1 MSVTST
7 AATSVTLVSSS
18 TSFTAGGAA
27 LTLTAT
33 VAPVQQSVPLAFSTA
48 AGTGGAGTLS
58 TNSGTTDS
66 TGKVTVTLS
75 PSNTLGTGTA
85 SAKLALAAPVTSTV
99 TITTSAGVP
108 STVAFTTNLKFSTSK
123 FYNTTA
129 NAIPTFD
136 TVKYATVP
144 DGLEGVTA
152 SATDAFGNTITW
164 SAAPKCTFLAFG
176 GLFDTGAST
185 SSASDNSTVVP
196 ADCTTTTATTDKGYF
211 QSSAYGTSGY
221 LQASISGKYLGTQYT
236 VSGLTR
242 NILTSVF
249 DSAAN
254 TPTFTVTSPQKA
266 GASITVTY
274 ALTTAQSGVK
284 VQLLAL
290 NSTKPY
296 NGFFV
301 AGNGPP
307 TKTNPAN
314 VTATT
319 DSTGKAVATFS
330 LATNKSQSVTFKAQ
344 FTRLTNTAPY
354 KFTIGPGSAT
364 AAIATIAGN
373 VAQFV
378 VKAAFDSPLTLTT
391 TKVAPTGT
399 LYVDVGVADQYGNIP
414 TSCTTQ
420 PQIQITLNNGGL
432 GTLSASTVFIPS
444 GVCRTSSAG
453 GFGPITWTFP
463 SGTVVGSS
471 AALTASGLYSG
482 STSMTV
488 VSASPTLT
496 VTLPKKAGDGNSYSS
511 VSGVGFT
518 GSAAPSAGLPPA
530 TALSKVFFSVDTGAQ
545 TLASGTTGW
554 TFITTLTAGKHTVN
568 IFVNDTLHNVSPATT
583 YTVIVD
589 TTAPT
594 ITFTTATGSKLT
606 TGTVTATITDA
617 QGTLNATL
625 VTASY
630 NSTSVA
636 ASSISVV
643 GTNNPG
649 TSVTYTVTISGIPN
663 GHWTVT
669 LNAKDLAGNVAAATS
684 ISVTITLQTDKSFTN
699 PVSTPPTSCT
709 SLGYTGVCSSWTN
722 NLPTTQTVNVWAV
735 AYNSKNQ
742 VLFATF
748 SQLTFTVGGSNTV
761 FVALSSTLPSGTYT
775 VQVFVITT
783 TGVSVSPAGISATVT
798 V

>member
-1 MSVTST
+1 
-7 AATSVTLVSSS
+7 
-18 TSFTAGGAA
+18 
-27 LTLTAT
+27 
-33 VAPVQQSVPLAFSTA
+33 
-48 AGTGGAGTLS
+48 
-58 TNSGTTDS
+58 
-66 TGKVTVTLS
+66 
-75 PSNTLGTGTA
+75 LGTGTA
-85 SAKLALAAPVTSTV
+85 TAKLALPAPITSVV
-99 TITTSAGVP
+99 TITTGAGVP
-108 STVAFTTNLKFSTSK
+108 STVAFTSNLAFSTSK

-144 DGLEGVTA
+144 AGLGGATA
-152 SATDAFGNTITW
+152 SATDAFGNMITW

-185 SSASDNSTVVP
+185 SSASDNSTAIP

-211 QSSAYGTSGY
+211 QSSGYGTTGY
-221 LQASISGKYLGTQYT
+221 LQASISGKYLGTQYS

-249 DSAAN
+249 DSTAT

-266 GASITVTY
+266 GASVTVTY
-274 ALTTAQSGVK
+274 SLTTGNAQSGVK
-284 VQLLAL
+284 VQLLAF

-301 AGNGPP
+301 GGNGPP

-314 VTATT
+314 VTVTT

-344 FTRLTNTAPY
+344 FTRLDNSAPY
-354 KFTIGPGSAT
+354 KHTIGPGSAT
-364 AAIATIAGN
+364 TVIATIAGT

-399 LYVDVGVADQYGNIP
+399 LYVDVGVSDQYGNIP
-414 TSCTTQ
+414 TSCIAQ
-420 PQIQITLNNGGL
+420 PQIQITLNNAGL
-432 GTLSASTVFIPS
+432 GTLSATSVYIPA

-511 VSGVGFT
+511 VSGIGFT

-530 TALSKVFFSVDTGAQ
+530 TVLSKVFFTVDTGAQ

-568 IFVNDTLHNVSPATT
+568 IFVNDTLQHVSPATT

-594 ITFTTATGSKLT
+594 ITFTTLTGSKLT
-606 TGTVTATITDA
+606 SGTVTATITDA

-643 GTNNPG
+643 GANNPG

-709 SLGYTGVCSSWTN
+709 SLGYTGVCSTWTN

>member
-1 MSVTST
+1 
-7 AATSVTLVSSS
+7 
-18 TSFTAGGAA
+18 
-27 LTLTAT
+27 
-33 VAPVQQSVPLAFSTA
+33 
-48 AGTGGAGTLS
+48 
-58 TNSGTTDS
+58 
-66 TGKVTVTLS
+66 
-75 PSNTLGTGTA
+75 
-85 SAKLALAAPVTSTV
+85 
-99 TITTSAGVP
+99 VP
-108 STVAFTTNLKFSTSK
+108 STVTFTGNLAYSASK
-123 FYNTTA
+123 FYNATTA
-129 NAIPTFD
+129 SVNPLPSFD
-136 TVKYATVP
+136 PTVKYATVP
-144 DGLEGVTA
+144 AGLGGVTA
-152 SATDAFGNTITW
+152 SAGDAFGNGITW
-164 SAAPKCTFLAFG
+164 DATPTCTFLAFG
-176 GLFDTGAST
+176 GLFDNGGGVSGSSDTVTGA
-185 SSASDNSTVVP
+185 N
-196 ADCTTTTATTDKGYF
+196 CTTTSTKTDKAYY
-211 QSSAYGTSGY
+211 QASAYGTSGY
-221 LQASISGKYLGTQYT
+221 LQASVSGMYLGTQYA

-242 NILTSVF
+242 NIFTSVF
-249 DSAAN
+249 DSVAN

-266 GASITVTY
+266 GVSFTVTY
-274 ALTTAQSGVK
+274 TLSVIQSGVK
-284 VQLLAL
+284 VQLLAF

-301 AGNGPP
+301 GGNGPP

-319 DSTGKAVATFS
+319 DNNGKAVATFS

-344 FTRLTNTAPY
+344 FTRIDNSAPY
-354 KFTIGPGSAT
+354 KHTIAPGPAT
-364 AAIATIAGN
+364 TAIATIAGT

-378 VKAAFDSPLTLTT
+378 VKTAFNSLLTLTT

-414 TSCTTQ
+414 TSCSTQ
-420 PQIQITLNNGGL
+420 PQIQITLNNAGL
-432 GTLSASTVFIPS
+432 GTLSASTVFIPA
-444 GVCRTSSAG
+444 GVCKTSSAG

-496 VTLPKKAGDGNSYSS
+496 VALPKKAGDGNAYSG

-518 GSAAPSAGLPPA
+518 GSAAPSAGLPPS
-530 TALSKVFFSVDTGAQ
+530 TTLSKVFFAVDAGAQ
-545 TLASGTTGW
+545 ALASGTTGW

-594 ITFTTATGSKLT
+594 IAFTTLTGSKLT
-606 TGTVTATITDA
+606 AGTVTATITDA
-617 QGTLNATL
+617 QGELNATL

-709 SLGYTGVCSSWTN
+709 SLGYTGVCSTWTN